1 MWGTMMLSPIGALF
15 CGLVD
20 ATNDLSKYVS
30 NFPNFGATI
39 SFMIVESVLF
49 IGYAY
54 YTDVQS
60 VAVITPCA
68 DPNFDESAMLATLD
82 EDVID
87 ERARTLGNNDATL
100 KLEHLRKVF
109 PPKRAGQRNVVAVQ
123 DVNFMV
129 EQGEIFGLLG
139 ANGAGKSTTLS
150 MLTRHLIPTAG
161 DAFVLKHSVLT
172 EFSKATTHIG
182 VVTQNNSLWDRLT
195 VEAHL
200 KLFARLRGVVSTQ
213 HDRPQLM
220 LS

>member
-39 SFMIVESVLF
+39 SFVIVESVLF
-49 IGYAY
+49 MAYTY

-60 VAVITPCA
+60 IAQIAPQV
-68 DPNFDESAMLATLD
+68 DPNFDESAMLGTLD
-82 EDVID
+82 EDVIA
-87 ERARTLGNNDATL
+87 ERTRTLDGNQDATL
-100 KLEHLRKVF
+100 KVEHLRKVF

-182 VVTQNNSLWDRLT
+182 VVTQNNSLWDKLT

-200 KLFARLRGVVSTQ
+200 KLFARLRGVVIINAF
-213 HDRPQLM
+213 LN
-220 LS
+220 L